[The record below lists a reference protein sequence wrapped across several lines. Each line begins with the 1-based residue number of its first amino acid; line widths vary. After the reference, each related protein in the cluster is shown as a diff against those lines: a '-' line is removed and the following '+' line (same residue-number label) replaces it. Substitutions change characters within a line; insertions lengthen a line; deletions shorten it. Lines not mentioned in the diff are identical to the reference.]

1 MNLKSLPLG
10 MKSLLLILLIFITIS
25 STAQKIVSIEVH
37 SIPLSIETVYDIPC
51 SANFDIGFSSSLI
64 IKKITRRDI
73 LSNIESLLDRFTSQK
88 MNSIDVR
95 GHLLIV
101 YPHKTQQICFD
112 RFGDFYKDGRY
123 FTNIQLFQFLKLNR
137 LISSFDDL

>member
-1 MNLKSLPLG
+1 
-10 MKSLLLILLIFITIS
+10 MKRLLLILLIFITIS
-25 STAQKIVSIEVH
+25 STAQKIDSIEVH
-37 SIPLSIETVYDIPC
+37 SIPLSIETVYAIPC
-51 SANFDIGFSSSLI
+51 SANFDKGFSSSLI
-64 IKKITRRDI
+64 IKKITRRDT

-88 MNSIDVR
+88 MTSIDVR

-112 RFGDFYKDGRY
+112 RLGDFYKGGRY